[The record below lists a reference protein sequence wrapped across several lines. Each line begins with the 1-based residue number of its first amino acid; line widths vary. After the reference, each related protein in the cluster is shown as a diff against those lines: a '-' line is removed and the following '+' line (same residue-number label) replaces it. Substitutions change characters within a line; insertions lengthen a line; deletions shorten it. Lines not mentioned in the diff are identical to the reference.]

1 MVVSGVQQ
9 RLNYTHICTYICTHT
24 YVYMYTHVY
33 VYMYTHMYVYMY
45 THVRIYVHT
54 CTYICTHICTYICT
68 HMYIYM
74 YTHMYVYMY
83 TCVLRGVWLYAAP
96 WTVACQAPLSME
108 FSRQV
113 YWSQLPFP
121 TLGERPDT
129 GIEPMFCISCT
140 GRQILYHQHH
150 LGSGVIYVYYF
161 SDSFPYRLLQIS
173 STVTHATQ

>member
-9 RLNYTHICTYICTHT
+9 WLNYTHICTYICTHICI
-24 YVYMYTHVY
+24 Y

-45 THVRIYVHT
+45 
-54 CTYICTHICTYICT
+54 
-68 HMYIYM
+68 M
-74 YTHMYVYMY
+74 
-83 TCVLRGVWLYAAP
+83 CVLRGVWLYAAP

-121 TLGERPDT
+121 TLGALPDL
-129 GIEPMFCISCT
+129 GIEPMSCISCT

-150 LGSGVIYVYYF
+150 LGSGVHIYILFFRLFSRIDYYKHWVQLPILH
-161 SDSFPYRLLQIS
+161 SRSLLPTLYIVVNMCQS
-173 STVTHATQ
+173 QTPSLPCTPPPFGTLAL